1 LRAAKTPAQ
10 GFLLAAR
17 VSHNSC
23 PHADHPARRDR
34 GIPGALPAN
43 CSQRSPVETIWHLK
57 RNNGLS
63 AQVFTTYDTI
73 ADHRSK
79 AAKTLINQPWRFISN
94 DHCTLA
100 HGS

>member
-10 GFLLAAR
+10 GVFACSAQVSQLFPMRTILLAATE
-17 VSHNSC
+17 
-23 PHADHPARRDR
+23 AF
-34 GIPGALPAN
+34 PGALAAN

-79 AAKTLINQPWRFISN
+79 AAQTLINQPWRFISN
-94 DHCTLA
+94 DHCTLG